1 MQKPKPIECSSRIL
15 INFMWEIDRSII
27 AWKPGLKNGNR
38 MSLLSYLI
46 CIDFYILFLFWGA
59 ENVECDFSML

>member
-15 INFMWEIDRSII
+15 INFMWEIDRRII
-27 AWKPGLKNGNR
+27 AWKPGLNNGNR

-46 CIDFYILFLFWGA
+46 CIDFIFYFNFGGA
-59 ENVECDFSML
+59 ENVECDFSAF